1 MAGLI
6 RSATQNVIAMSE
18 IDDRNEISTFIK
30 KRRAKNS
37 FVKPAS
43 VEPVSAKPIPWYKRP
58 LAKEEFSHKLAKNG
72 GFYVRH
78 HEWLTNVWIGPYRN
92 MEDVK
97 AIIDSYVVES
107 LKSSLY
113 KKYDENIH
121 SVIIDNPE
129 EFF

>member
-1 MAGLI
+1 
-6 RSATQNVIAMSE
+6 MSE
-18 IDDRNEISTFIK
+18 IEDRNEMSDFIK

-37 FVKPAS
+37 FVKPVS

-58 LAKEEFSHKLAKNG
+58 LGKEEFSHKLAKNG
-72 GFYVRH
+72 RYYVRH
-78 HEWLTNVWIGPYRN
+78 NEWSSHVWIGPYRN

-97 AIIDSYVVES
+97 SIIDSYVVES
-107 LKSSLY
+107 LKNDLS

>member
-72 GFYVRH
+72 RFYVRH